1 MATRKKK
8 SPSPVSW
15 MRTLRQ
21 RLTSRMAC
29 FVWGAI
35 FGNAIL
41 SQPINPLN
49 LILEPPERM
58 LSATSQ
64 QWLDDFRGMV
74 RSISNAFTGGLI
86 DTLREQASDFIP
98 QPNKSPPPPA
108 PPTSHT
114 PTTGAFAA
122 CSDQFPEQRPLQV
135 NLISTQWAPL
145 ALCSDA
151 FAVLYSGLTKTPLVV
166 IEKLSRQRLLKAA
179 GLERTDQFF
188 ADVRIPTAW
197 RSTLTDFQGSG
208 FDRGHLAAAANQP
221 TPQAMAQSFALSN
234 MVPQDP
240 VHNRKIW
247 SKLEADTRKYAMR
260 AAGNVYVFSGVLH
273 EGATQTIG
281 SSAVW
286 IPSHLFKL
294 VYDEASQR
302 AWAHVIPNRS
312 DAQITRP
319 MDYHSFVE
327 RTQWP
332 LLAGLHITGSL
343 R

>member
-1 MATRKKK
+1 
-8 SPSPVSW
+8 
-15 MRTLRQ
+15 
-21 RLTSRMAC
+21 MAC

-41 SQPINPLN
+41 SQPIHPLN

-58 LSATSQ
+58 LSPASQ
-64 QWLDDFRGMV
+64 QWLEDFRTTL
-74 RSISNAFTGGLI
+74 RSISNAFTGEVI
-86 DTLREQASDFIP
+86 DSLRKHLRGWEDVTTP
-98 QPNKSPPPPA
+98 PTPSPPPHA
-108 PPTSHT
+108 ASQPPSTE
-114 PTTGAFAA
+114 AFAA

-135 NLISTQWAPL
+135 SIISMQWAPL
-145 ALCSDA
+145 ALCSDS

-166 IEKLSRQRLLKAA
+166 IEKLNRQRLLQAA
-179 GLERTDQFF
+179 GLERSDQFF
-188 ADVRIPTAW
+188 PDTRVPTEW
-197 RSTLTDFQGSG
+197 RAALTDYQGSG

-240 VHNRKIW
+240 THNRKVW
-247 SKLEADTRKYAMR
+247 SKLEADTRKYALR
-260 AAGNVYVFSGVLH
+260 AAGNVYVFSGALH
-273 EGATQTIG
+273 QGTIRTIG
-281 SSAVW
+281 RNAVW

-294 VYDEASQR
+294 VYDEAGQR

-319 MDYHSFVE
+319 MDYHRFMQL
-327 RTQWP
+327 TQWP
-332 LLAGLHITGSL
+332 LLTGLKVTGSL

>member
-8 SPSPVSW
+8 SPTPVSW
-15 MRTLRQ
+15 LRTLRQ

-41 SQPINPLN
+41 SQPIRPLN
-49 LILEPPERM
+49 LLLEPPERM

-64 QWLDDFRGMV
+64 QWLESFRGMV
-74 RSISNAFTGGLI
+74 RSISQAFTGGVV

-98 QPNKSPPPPA
+98 SPSTASPPPATATTTPA
-108 PPTSHT
+108 AS
-114 PTTGAFAA
+114 GAFAA

-135 NLISTQWAPL
+135 SIISTQWAPL

-151 FAVLYSGLTKTPLVV
+151 FAVLYSGLTKTPLLVV
-166 IEKLSRQRLLKAA
+166 EKLNRQRILHAA
-179 GLERTDQFF
+179 GIERTDQFF
-188 ADVRIPTAW
+188 PDARIPVAL
-197 RSTLTDFQGSG
+197 RSALADFQGSG

-240 VHNRKIW
+240 THNRKVW
-247 SKLEADTRKYAMR
+247 AKLEADTRKYALR
-260 AAGNVYVFSGVLH
+260 AAGNVYVFSGALH
-273 EGATQTIG
+273 EGSTQTIG
-281 SSAVW
+281 SNAVW

-294 VYDEASQR
+294 VYDEAGQR

-319 MDYHSFVE
+319 MDYASFVQ
-327 RTQWP
+327 RTRWQ
-332 LLAGLHITGSL
+332 LLAGLRITGSL